1 MIGKLLLRPLVW
13 NNLTD
18 LAHGKFT
25 GGGQS
30 HVEGNNWGSCDY
42 VRENRFIYVMLMNE

>member
-1 MIGKLLLRPLVW
+1 MIGKLLLGPLVW

-30 HVEGNNWGSCDY
+30 HVEWRGMIGVVGDS
-42 VRENRFIYVMLMNE
+42 VRENRFI